1 MNKLGHYIFR
11 RICKDQL
18 LLRKSKPMNHYGL
31 YVTGKDIQG
40 YVNDYHDYGLDYM
53 GEDNTCADDK
63 VQHYL
68 EGFLNGDWQ
77 IDNYWDEP
85 EGRED

>member
-68 EGFLNGDWQ
+68 EVFLNGDWQ
-77 IDNYWDEP
+77 IDKYWDEP